1 MKKFYSLAIAL
12 AASFSFAQTNL
23 VQNPGF
29 EDGEMGAWVRGWT
42 TSYTEPTLVENS
54 SNAHSGDWFAQYVAT
69 ATTGFYQKVPVTPN
83 VGHTLTFWYKASG
96 SGNGPRVWSPFLAD
110 MNSTSSIWLT
120 NDPATDPLRSNNEYL
135 PMSNTWSQV
144 TIPFTTPSNAT
155 VLQLHVRAYNN
166 STVAFDD
173 FEVTPNL
180 AVADIT
186 DLSKAVK
193 MNTVVTDKLVLTLPS
208 KSAVNLYTIDGKL
221 ISSNL
226 VANGGSVDTSSL
238 AKGVYLVE
246 VNNGTSKVSQKIVKK

>member
-42 TSYTEPTLVENS
+42 NSYTEPTLVENS
-54 SNAHSGDWFAQYVAT
+54 SNAHSGDWYAQYVAT
-69 ATTGFYQKVPVTPN
+69 ATTGFYQKVPVTPAASY
-83 VGHTLTFWYKASG
+83 TLSFWYKASG
-96 SGNGPRVWSPFLAD
+96 TGNGPRLWSPFLAN
-110 MNSTSSIWLT
+110 MNTTTSIWLQE
-120 NDPATDPLRSNNEYL
+120 DPANDPLRTNNGHL
-135 PMSNTWSQV
+135 AMSDTWTQV
-144 TIPFTTPSNAT
+144 TVPFTTPSNAT

-173 FEVTPNL
+173 FEITGNL
-180 AVADIT
+180 AVADYS
-186 DLSKAVK
+186 DFSKAVK
-193 MNTVVTDKLVLTLPS
+193 MNTVVTDKLVLTLPV

-246 VNNGTSKVSQKIVKK
+246 VNNGKTKFSQKIVKK